1 MKACYLSKYKSNA
14 KRYKFN
20 ILKIFHVFNSKK
32 YLRLK
37 NIENQYEKCKL
48 MDKYIPCMGVLRKNV
63 GASYFFNYPTK
74 LLLNNMTKSRPK
86 RAKPLVGT

>member
-1 MKACYLSKYKSNA
+1 
-14 KRYKFN
+14 
-20 ILKIFHVFNSKK
+20 
-32 YLRLK
+32 
-37 NIENQYEKCKL
+37 